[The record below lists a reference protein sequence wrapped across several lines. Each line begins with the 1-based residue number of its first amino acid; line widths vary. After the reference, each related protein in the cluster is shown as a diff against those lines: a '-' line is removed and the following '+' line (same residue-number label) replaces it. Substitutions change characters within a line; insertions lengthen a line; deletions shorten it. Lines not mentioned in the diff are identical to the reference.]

1 MIIALESNYGEKNK
15 IVAPSFIVLCME
27 SVIDT

>member
-1 MIIALESNYGEKNK
+1 MITALESNYEKK

-27 SVIDT
+27 RVIDT